1 MAVGAY
7 NAYKDSFG
15 RVRVAGYLVNDGQQP
30 AGHVEAI
37 VELKDSGGRTLQQ
50 EHSIYTRNL
59 VPPGQRSPFLAVFLG
74 PPPDWVRAD
83 VQVQAQ
89 PEQLTPEQSAILKSV
104 QTQDVTT
111 NGNGHGFAVAGQVKN
126 GWTQPVTDVSVLGI
140 LYDATG
146 EPLDV
151 RQGPAMFEQLQP
163 GKTLPFSFEFYNSQ
177 SRPAA
182 QLKYDL
188 YVDASPV

>member
-1 MAVGAY
+1 MTVGDYTAF
-7 NAYKDSFG
+7 KDSFG
-15 RVRVAGYLVNDGQQP
+15 RVRVAGYLVNNGQQP
-30 AGHVEAI
+30 VGHVEAM

-50 EHSIYTRNL
+50 EHSIYTRNI

-89 PEQLTPEQSAILKSV
+89 PEQLTPEQSAILNSV
-104 QTQDVTT
+104 QTEDVKPSE
-111 NGNGHGFAVAGQVKN
+111 NGQGFAVAGQVKN
-126 GWTQPVTDVSVLGI
+126 GWSTPVTDVSVLGI

-146 EPLDV
+146 KPLDV
-151 RQGPAMFEQLQP
+151 REGPSMFEQLQP
-163 GKTLPFSFEFYNSQ
+163 GKTLSFSFEFYNSQ
-177 SRPAA
+177 SRPAD

-188 YVDASPV
+188 YVDASPA